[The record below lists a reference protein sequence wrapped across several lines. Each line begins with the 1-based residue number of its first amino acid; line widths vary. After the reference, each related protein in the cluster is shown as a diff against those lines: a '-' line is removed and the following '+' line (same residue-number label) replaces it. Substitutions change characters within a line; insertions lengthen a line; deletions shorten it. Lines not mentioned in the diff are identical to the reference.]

1 MYAGVISYEG
11 INSWATHKQAQRPK
25 GPTWQLDM
33 RGNSAHTRDT
43 SSIQSNSTSTNQT
56 RARRSMDP
64 PGHATDI
71 VSCQVTKNRPKGPL
85 ISHVS
90 KIGGERWWPEVDRPG
105 TGPSRLQ
112 LPRVTSLLA
121 LEGSLRRIGCIPGV
135 APFYKYKGR
144 G

>member
-1 MYAGVISYEG
+1 M
-11 INSWATHKQAQRPK
+11 
-25 GPTWQLDM
+25 
-33 RGNSAHTRDT
+33 

-121 LEGSLRRIGCIPGV
+121 LESGLRRTGCIPGV
-135 APFYKYKGR
+135 APSYKYKGR
-144 G
+144 GVRTHTT

>member
-1 MYAGVISYEG
+1 M
-11 INSWATHKQAQRPK
+11 
-25 GPTWQLDM
+25 
-33 RGNSAHTRDT
+33 RDT
-43 SSIQSNSTSTNQT
+43 SSIRSNSTSTNQT

-90 KIGGERWWPEVDRPG
+90 KFGGERRWPEVGRPRGRRPG

-112 LPRVTSLLA
+112 LPCVTSLLA
-121 LEGSLRRIGCIPGV
+121 LEGGLRRIGCIPGV
-135 APFYKYKGR
+135 APSYKYKGR
-144 G
+144 GENETHNTHY